1 MWKIIDIENL
11 FARINRSKIMRQL
24 PDPAPLE
31 RKTQMTLRKLLAAFL
46 AVVCVPPVW
55 GGAMPLGS
63 VTLSTEST
71 VRDTKLTPGS
81 TVYSGDVISV
91 GGKGATR
98 IALAAGAQAE
108 ILSNSSV
115 EITKT
120 GESVLMSLQQGQA
133 SFHTTAGSPF
143 SAFVGDATMRPL
155 NGQETSAVIQ
165 SLSETHA
172 VVAVE
177 KGALLLT
184 MANEGKTY
192 TLTEGQAAD
201 LTATD
206 DPQQNGAPAPAGKTG
221 SLGGL
226 HYSKKA
232 LYWTLGIVG
241 GGVAVTAYLLARRE
255 PKTAPTNLVV
265 SPSSF

>member
-1 MWKIIDIENL
+1 
-11 FARINRSKIMRQL
+11 
-24 PDPAPLE
+24 
-31 RKTQMTLRKLLAAFL
+31 MTLRKFLAAFL
-46 AVVCVPPVW
+46 AVVCVPPLW
-55 GGAMPLGS
+55 GGALPLGS

-71 VRDTKLTPGS
+71 VRDTKLAPGS

-98 IALAAGAQAE
+98 IVLAGGAQAE
-108 ILSNSSV
+108 ILSNSAV

-120 GESVLMSLQQGQA
+120 GESVLMSVEQGQA
-133 SFHTTAGSPF
+133 SFHTSGGSAF
-143 SAFVGDATMRPL
+143 SALVGDATMHPL

-192 TLTEGQAAD
+192 TLREGQAAD

-206 DPQQNGAPAPAGKTG
+206 DPQQNGAPVPAGKTG
-221 SLGGL
+221 PVSGL
-226 HYSKKA
+226 HYSRKA

-241 GGVAVTAYLLARRE
+241 GGIAVTAYLLARRE
-255 PKTAPTNLVV
+255 PKTPPTNLVV